1 MRVRISSVVIVL
13 SAVAA
18 GAIAVGFTVLYT
30 GFYNVAATHQHL
42 RLTNELLEVGLRES
56 IERHA
61 REVEVPDLAD
71 PALVERGVAL
81 YHAHC
86 AQCHGA
92 PGLAPRPFALGLTPL
107 PKNLAY
113 LARQR
118 SAAELYWVTR
128 NGIKMTGMPAWRFRL
143 PERDLWAVVAFVRQ
157 LPLIAPIEYARQIQ
171 ASRAHTHA
179 HDQPAS
185 VPASGDPERGKT
197 AISQYACTTC
207 HYIPGIV
214 GPHAPV
220 GPPLER
226 IATRDYIAGVLPNSP
241 ENMLRWLRVPQEVN
255 PRTAMPNLG
264 VTARDAADIAAY
276 LYTLR

>member
-1 MRVRISSVVIVL
+1 
-13 SAVAA
+13 VAA
-18 GAIAVGFTVLYT
+18 GAIAVGVVVLYT

-42 RLTNELLEVGLRES
+42 RFTNELLEVGLRES

-61 REVEVPDLAD
+61 RAVEVPDLAA
-71 PALVERGVAL
+71 PALMDRGAAL
-81 YHAHC
+81 YSAHC

-92 PGLAPRPFALGLTPL
+92 PGVAPQPFALGLTPL

-113 LARQR
+113 IARQR

-143 PERDLWAVVAFVRQ
+143 SEHDLWAVVAFVRQ
-157 LPLIAPIEYARQIQ
+157 LPLIAPTEYARIAQ
-171 ASRAHTHA
+171 ASRSQTHE
-179 HDQPAS
+179 HRTTGS
-185 VPASGDPERGKT
+185 MPASGDPERGKT

-207 HYIPGIV
+207 HHIPGIV
-214 GPHAPV
+214 GPYAPV

-226 IATRDYIAGVLPNSP
+226 IATRDYIAGVLPNSA

-264 VTARDAADIAAY
+264 VTERDAADIAAY